1 MSFNGIL
8 NVYKPKGFTSRDI
21 VNIVRKIYNTKKVGH
36 AGTLDPNATGV
47 LPIAIG
53 NATKIVDYIQAMGK
67 SYIGEMTLGIETD
80 TLDIWGK
87 SIDSKVINY
96 NKNILDTY
104 PIENELVKVETLIK
118 NEKLEEQYKIWQE
131 RFKKIKDENVV
142 NLNEIVLK
150 LDTQNV
156 ENFNELKEDA
166 KRELYKAKFLLSK
179 LLEEIEDVNM
189 SEEKYR
195 TLIIKLK
202 TKYRELNDYYE
213 AHKKEYGE
221 LENVV
226 EMQFENIEKRFQI
239 FEEFMETNDYSEV
252 IHIVKSIDL
261 MLEHMQDVVK
271 KLPDLV
277 IVAHKIIPLKIE
289 ELTNIYEKMILDNY
303 NLKELNVTTN
313 LENALKSTN
322 ELVEKVKGLNF
333 KDVEVE
339 FEAIVEYL
347 DDLFKVFETEQI
359 ARKEYSKL
367 KILFEKKL
375 IKTNKIVSSVYKELD
390 SIRSMYNLKAEE
402 IDSLNVV
409 KTRLMEV
416 NDNYKKIIT
425 DLKSQETNFLTA
437 NKELIDVNS
446 ILIELS
452 DDLDKL
458 LKSLGNMYEDE
469 QRAREQLNEIEK
481 LLRDSKGILN
491 KYNFPSV
498 NKELFIEIKEANEA
512 VYEVIK
518 ELKEKP
524 IKINTLNTRVDT
536 ARDLALKVY
545 THVNDMLKKME
556 VIEELIV
563 FANKYRSE
571 SEIISDN
578 LNKASNFFFQGNYNK
593 SLDVLEKALINKIP
607 NSNST

>member
-1 MSFNGIL
+1 MKIL
-8 NVYKPKGFTSRDI
+8 YDFSLI
-21 VNIVRKIYNTKKVGH
+21 S
-36 AGTLDPNATGV
+36 V
-47 LPIAIG
+47 LISIAILIVFILFLFFSKKRKDKKLKQ
-53 NATKIVDYIQAMGK
+53 KI
-67 SYIGEMTLGIETD
+67 IEE
-80 TLDIWGK
+80 LD
-87 SIDSKVINY
+87 Y

-390 SIRSMYNLKAEE
+390 SIKSMYNLKAEE

-593 SLDVLEKALINKIP
+593 SLDVLKKALINKIP
-607 NSNST
+607 NIEEIIKLKLK

>member
-1 MSFNGIL
+1 MKIL
-8 NVYKPKGFTSRDI
+8 YDFSLVSIFISLAILGVFI
-21 VNIVRKIYNTKKVGH
+21 VFLVLAKRRKEKKLKQKIIEE
-36 AGTLDPNATGV
+36 LD
-47 LPIAIG
+47 
-53 NATKIVDYIQAMGK
+53 
-67 SYIGEMTLGIETD
+67 
-80 TLDIWGK
+80 
-87 SIDSKVINY
+87 Y

-118 NEKLEEQYKIWQE
+118 NEKLEEQYKTWQE
-131 RFKKIKDENVV
+131 RFQKIKDENVV

-150 LDTQNV
+150 LDSQNV
-156 ENFNELKEDA
+156 ENFDELKEDA
-166 KRELYKAKFLLSK
+166 KRELYKAKFLLSA

-202 TKYRELNDYYE
+202 TKYRELKDYYDE
-213 AHKKEYGE
+213 HKEEYGE

-261 MLEHMQDVVK
+261 MLEHMQEVVK

-289 ELTNIYEKMILDNY
+289 ELTDIYEKMILDNY
-303 NLKELNVTTN
+303 NLKELNVAVN

-333 KDVEVE
+333 KDVEIE
-339 FEAIVEYL
+339 FEAIVDYL
-347 DDLFKVFETEQI
+347 DDLFKVFETEQLS
-359 ARKEYSKL
+359 RKEYSKL
-367 KILFEKKL
+367 KNLFENKL
-375 IKTNKIVSSVYKELD
+375 LKTNKIVSSVYKELD
-390 SIRSMYNLKAEE
+390 SIKSMYNLKAEE
-402 IDSLNVV
+402 LDSLNVI

-416 NDNYKKIIT
+416 NDRYKKIVT
-425 DLKSQETNFLTA
+425 ELKNQETNFLNA
-437 NKELIDVNS
+437 HKELLDTNTL
-446 ILIELS
+446 LIEIS

-481 LLRDSKGILN
+481 LLRDSKCILN
-491 KYNFPSV
+491 KYKFPSV
-498 NKELFIEIKEANEA
+498 NKELYVEIKEANEA
-512 VYEVIK
+512 VFEVIK

-545 THVNDMLKKME
+545 THVSDMLKKMQ

-563 FANKYRSE
+563 FANKYRSD

-593 SLDVLEKALINKIP
+593 SLEILEKSLINKIP
-607 NSNST
+607 NIEDIIKLKLK

>member
-1 MSFNGIL
+1 MKIL
-8 NVYKPKGFTSRDI
+8 YDFSLI
-21 VNIVRKIYNTKKVGH
+21 S
-36 AGTLDPNATGV
+36 V
-47 LPIAIG
+47 LISIAILIVFILFLFFSKKRKDKKLKQ
-53 NATKIVDYIQAMGK
+53 KI
-67 SYIGEMTLGIETD
+67 IEE
-80 TLDIWGK
+80 LD
-87 SIDSKVINY
+87 Y

-593 SLDVLEKALINKIP
+593 SLDVLEKTLINKIP
-607 NSNST
+607 NIEEIIKLKLK

>member
-1 MSFNGIL
+1 MKIL
-8 NVYKPKGFTSRDI
+8 YDFSLVSIFISLAILGVFI
-21 VNIVRKIYNTKKVGH
+21 VFLVLAKRRKEKKLKQKIIEE
-36 AGTLDPNATGV
+36 LD
-47 LPIAIG
+47 
-53 NATKIVDYIQAMGK
+53 
-67 SYIGEMTLGIETD
+67 
-80 TLDIWGK
+80 
-87 SIDSKVINY
+87 Y

-118 NEKLEEQYKIWQE
+118 NEKLEEQYKTWQE
-131 RFKKIKDENVV
+131 RFQKIKDENVV

-150 LDTQNV
+150 LDSQNV
-156 ENFNELKEDA
+156 ENFDELKEDA
-166 KRELYKAKFLLSK
+166 KRELYKAKFLLSA

-202 TKYRELNDYYE
+202 TKYRELKDYYDE
-213 AHKKEYGE
+213 HKEEYGE

-261 MLEHMQDVVK
+261 MLEHMQEVVK

-289 ELTNIYEKMILDNY
+289 ELTDIYEKMILDNY
-303 NLKELNVTTN
+303 NLKELNVAVN

-333 KDVEVE
+333 KDVEIE
-339 FEAIVEYL
+339 FEAIVDYL
-347 DDLFKVFETEQI
+347 DDLFKVFETEQLS
-359 ARKEYSKL
+359 RKEYSKL
-367 KILFEKKL
+367 KNLFENKL
-375 IKTNKIVSSVYKELD
+375 LKTNKIVSSVYKELD
-390 SIRSMYNLKAEE
+390 SIKSMYNLKAEE
-402 IDSLNVV
+402 LDSLNVI

-416 NDNYKKIIT
+416 NDRYKKIVT
-425 DLKSQETNFLTA
+425 ELKDQETNFLNA
-437 NKELIDVNS
+437 HKELLDTNTL
-446 ILIELS
+446 LIEIS

-481 LLRDSKGILN
+481 LLRDSKCILN
-491 KYNFPSV
+491 KYKFPSV
-498 NKELFIEIKEANEA
+498 NKELYVEIKEANEA
-512 VYEVIK
+512 VFEVIK

-545 THVNDMLKKME
+545 THVSDMLKKMQ

-563 FANKYRSE
+563 FANKYRSD

-593 SLDVLEKALINKIP
+593 SLEILEKSLINKIP
-607 NSNST
+607 NIEDIIKLKLK

>member
-1 MSFNGIL
+1 MKIL
-8 NVYKPKGFTSRDI
+8 YDFSLI
-21 VNIVRKIYNTKKVGH
+21 S
-36 AGTLDPNATGV
+36 V
-47 LPIAIG
+47 LISIAILIVFILFLFFSKKRKDKKLKQ
-53 NATKIVDYIQAMGK
+53 KI
-67 SYIGEMTLGIETD
+67 IEE
-80 TLDIWGK
+80 LD
-87 SIDSKVINY
+87 Y

-416 NDNYKKIIT
+416 NDNYKKIIN

-607 NSNST
+607 NIEEIIKLKLK

>member
-1 MSFNGIL
+1 MKIL
-8 NVYKPKGFTSRDI
+8 YDFSLVSIFISLAILGVFI
-21 VNIVRKIYNTKKVGH
+21 VLLVLSKKRKEKKLKEKIIEE
-36 AGTLDPNATGV
+36 LD
-47 LPIAIG
+47 
-53 NATKIVDYIQAMGK
+53 
-67 SYIGEMTLGIETD
+67 
-80 TLDIWGK
+80 
-87 SIDSKVINY
+87 Y

-118 NEKLEEQYKIWQE
+118 NEKLEEQYKTWQE
-131 RFKKIKDENVV
+131 RFQKIKDENVV

-150 LDTQNV
+150 LDSQNV
-156 ENFNELKEDA
+156 ENFDELKEDA
-166 KRELYKAKFLLSK
+166 KRELYKAKFLLSA

-202 TKYRELNDYYE
+202 TKYRELKDYYDE
-213 AHKKEYGE
+213 HKEEYGE

-261 MLEHMQDVVK
+261 MLEHMQEVVK

-289 ELTNIYEKMILDNY
+289 ELTDIYEKMILDNY
-303 NLKELNVTTN
+303 NLKELNVAVN

-333 KDVEVE
+333 KDVEIE
-339 FEAIVEYL
+339 FEAIVDYL
-347 DDLFKVFETEQI
+347 DDLFKVFETEQLS
-359 ARKEYSKL
+359 RKEYSKL
-367 KILFEKKL
+367 KNLFENKL
-375 IKTNKIVSSVYKELD
+375 LKTNKIVSSVYKELD
-390 SIRSMYNLKAEE
+390 SIKSMYNLKAEE
-402 IDSLNVV
+402 LDSLNVI

-416 NDNYKKIIT
+416 NDRYKKIVT
-425 DLKSQETNFLTA
+425 ELKNQDTNFLNA
-437 NKELIDVNS
+437 HKELLDTNTL
-446 ILIELS
+446 LIEVS

-481 LLRDSKGILN
+481 LLRDSKCILN
-491 KYNFPSV
+491 KYKFPNV
-498 NKELFIEIKEANEA
+498 NKELYVEIKEANEA
-512 VYEVIK
+512 VFEVIK

-545 THVNDMLKKME
+545 THVSNMLKKMQ

-563 FANKYRSE
+563 FANKYRSD

-593 SLDVLEKALINKIP
+593 SLEILEKSLINKIP
-607 NSNST
+607 NIEDIIKLKLK

>member
-1 MSFNGIL
+1 MKIL
-8 NVYKPKGFTSRDI
+8 YDFSLVSIFISLAILGVFI
-21 VNIVRKIYNTKKVGH
+21 VFLVLAKRRKEKKLKQKIIEE
-36 AGTLDPNATGV
+36 LD
-47 LPIAIG
+47 
-53 NATKIVDYIQAMGK
+53 
-67 SYIGEMTLGIETD
+67 
-80 TLDIWGK
+80 
-87 SIDSKVINY
+87 Y

-118 NEKLEEQYKIWQE
+118 NEKLEEQYKTWQE
-131 RFKKIKDENVV
+131 RFQKIKDENVV

-150 LDTQNV
+150 LDSQNV
-156 ENFNELKEDA
+156 ENFDELKEDA
-166 KRELYKAKFLLSK
+166 KRELYKAKFLLSA

-202 TKYRELNDYYE
+202 TKYRELKDYYDE
-213 AHKKEYGE
+213 HKEEYGE

-261 MLEHMQDVVK
+261 MLEHMQEVVK

-289 ELTNIYEKMILDNY
+289 ELTDIYEKMILDNY
-303 NLKELNVTTN
+303 NLKELNVAVN

-333 KDVEVE
+333 KDVEIE
-339 FEAIVEYL
+339 FEAIVDYL
-347 DDLFKVFETEQI
+347 DDLFKVFETEQLS
-359 ARKEYSKL
+359 RKEYSKL
-367 KILFEKKL
+367 KNLFENKL
-375 IKTNKIVSSVYKELD
+375 LKTNKIVSSVYKELD
-390 SIRSMYNLKAEE
+390 SIKSMYNLKAEE
-402 IDSLNVV
+402 LDSLNVI

-416 NDNYKKIIT
+416 NDRYKKIVT
-425 DLKSQETNFLTA
+425 ELKDQETNFLNA
-437 NKELIDVNS
+437 HKELLDTNTL
-446 ILIELS
+446 LIEIS

-481 LLRDSKGILN
+481 LLRDSKCILN
-491 KYNFPSV
+491 KYKFPSV
-498 NKELFIEIKEANEA
+498 NKELYVEIKEANEA
-512 VYEVIK
+512 VFEVIK

-545 THVNDMLKKME
+545 THVSDMLKKMQ
-556 VIEELIV
+556 VIV
-563 FANKYRSE
+563 FANKYRSD

-593 SLDVLEKALINKIP
+593 SLEILEKSLINKI
-607 NSNST
+607 SNIEDIIKLKLK

>member
-1 MSFNGIL
+1 MKIL
-8 NVYKPKGFTSRDI
+8 YDFSLI
-21 VNIVRKIYNTKKVGH
+21 S
-36 AGTLDPNATGV
+36 V
-47 LPIAIG
+47 LISIAILLVFIVFLFFSKKR
-53 NATKIVDYIQAMGK
+53 NDKKLKQKI
-67 SYIGEMTLGIETD
+67 IEE
-80 TLDIWGK
+80 LD
-87 SIDSKVINY
+87 Y

-261 MLEHMQDVVK
+261 MLEHMQEVVK

-289 ELTNIYEKMILDNY
+289 ELTDIYEKMILDNY
-303 NLKELNVTTN
+303 NLKELNVATN

-416 NDNYKKIIT
+416 NDNYKKIIN

-607 NSNST
+607 NIEEIIKLKLK

>member
-1 MSFNGIL
+1 MKIL
-8 NVYKPKGFTSRDI
+8 YDFSLI
-21 VNIVRKIYNTKKVGH
+21 S
-36 AGTLDPNATGV
+36 V
-47 LPIAIG
+47 LISIAILIVFILFLFFSKKRKDKKLKQ
-53 NATKIVDYIQAMGK
+53 KI
-67 SYIGEMTLGIETD
+67 IEE
-80 TLDIWGK
+80 LD
-87 SIDSKVINY
+87 Y

-261 MLEHMQDVVK
+261 MLEHMQEVVK

-289 ELTNIYEKMILDNY
+289 ELTDIYEKMILDNY
-303 NLKELNVTTN
+303 NLKELNVATN

-607 NSNST
+607 NIEEIIKLKLK

>member
-1 MSFNGIL
+1 MKIL
-8 NVYKPKGFTSRDI
+8 YDFSLVSIFISLAILGVFI
-21 VNIVRKIYNTKKVGH
+21 VFLVLSKKRKEKKLKQKIIEE
-36 AGTLDPNATGV
+36 LD
-47 LPIAIG
+47 
-53 NATKIVDYIQAMGK
+53 
-67 SYIGEMTLGIETD
+67 
-80 TLDIWGK
+80 
-87 SIDSKVINY
+87 Y

-118 NEKLEEQYKIWQE
+118 NEKLEEQYKTWQE
-131 RFKKIKDENVV
+131 RFQKIKDENVV

-150 LDTQNV
+150 LDSQNV
-156 ENFNELKEDA
+156 ENFDELKEDA
-166 KRELYKAKFLLSK
+166 KRELYKAKFLLSA

-202 TKYRELNDYYE
+202 TKYRELKDYYDE
-213 AHKKEYGE
+213 HKEEYGE

-261 MLEHMQDVVK
+261 MLEHMQEVVK

-289 ELTNIYEKMILDNY
+289 ELTDIYEKMILDNY
-303 NLKELNVTTN
+303 NLKELNVAVN

-333 KDVEVE
+333 KDVEIE
-339 FEAIVEYL
+339 FEAIVDYL
-347 DDLFKVFETEQI
+347 DDLFKVFETEQLS
-359 ARKEYSKL
+359 RKEYSKL
-367 KILFEKKL
+367 KNLFENKL
-375 IKTNKIVSSVYKELD
+375 LKTNKIVSSVYKELD
-390 SIRSMYNLKAEE
+390 SIKSMYNLKAEE
-402 IDSLNVV
+402 LDSLNVI

-416 NDNYKKIIT
+416 NDRYKKIVT
-425 DLKSQETNFLTA
+425 ELKDQETNFLNA
-437 NKELIDVNS
+437 HKELLDTNTL
-446 ILIELS
+446 LIEIS

-481 LLRDSKGILN
+481 LLRDSKCILN
-491 KYNFPSV
+491 KYKFPSV
-498 NKELFIEIKEANEA
+498 NKELYVEIKEANEA
-512 VYEVIK
+512 VFEVIK

-545 THVNDMLKKME
+545 THVSDMLKKMQ

-563 FANKYRSE
+563 FANKYRSD

-593 SLDVLEKALINKIP
+593 SLEMLEKSLINKIP
-607 NSNST
+607 NIEDIIKLKLK

>member
-1 MSFNGIL
+1 MKIL
-8 NVYKPKGFTSRDI
+8 YDFSLVSIFISLAILGVFI
-21 VNIVRKIYNTKKVGH
+21 VFLVLSKKRKEKKLKQKIIEE
-36 AGTLDPNATGV
+36 LD
-47 LPIAIG
+47 
-53 NATKIVDYIQAMGK
+53 
-67 SYIGEMTLGIETD
+67 
-80 TLDIWGK
+80 
-87 SIDSKVINY
+87 Y

-131 RFKKIKDENVV
+131 RFQKIKDENVV

-150 LDTQNV
+150 LDSQNV
-156 ENFNELKEDA
+156 ENFDELKEDA
-166 KRELYKAKFLLSK
+166 KRELYKAKFLLSA

-202 TKYRELNDYYE
+202 TKYRELKDYYDE
-213 AHKKEYGE
+213 HKEEYGE

-261 MLEHMQDVVK
+261 MLEHMQEVVK

-289 ELTNIYEKMILDNY
+289 ELTDIYEKMILDNY
-303 NLKELNVTTN
+303 NLKELNVAVN

-333 KDVEVE
+333 KDVEIE
-339 FEAIVEYL
+339 FEAIVDYL
-347 DDLFKVFETEQI
+347 DDLFKVFETEQLS
-359 ARKEYSKL
+359 RKEYSKL
-367 KILFEKKL
+367 KNLFENKL
-375 IKTNKIVSSVYKELD
+375 LKTNKIVSSVYKELD
-390 SIRSMYNLKAEE
+390 SIKSMYNLKAEE
-402 IDSLNVV
+402 LDSLNVI

-416 NDNYKKIIT
+416 NDRYKKIVT
-425 DLKSQETNFLTA
+425 ELKNQDTNFLNA
-437 NKELIDVNS
+437 HKELLDTNTL
-446 ILIELS
+446 LIEIS

-481 LLRDSKGILN
+481 LLRDSKCILN
-491 KYNFPSV
+491 KYKFPSV
-498 NKELFIEIKEANEA
+498 NKELYVEIKEANEA
-512 VYEVIK
+512 VFEVIK

-545 THVNDMLKKME
+545 THVSDMLKKMQ

-563 FANKYRSE
+563 FANKYRSD

-593 SLDVLEKALINKIP
+593 SLEILEKSLINKIP
-607 NSNST
+607 NIEDIIKLKLK

>member
-1 MSFNGIL
+1 MKIL
-8 NVYKPKGFTSRDI
+8 YDFSLI
-21 VNIVRKIYNTKKVGH
+21 S
-36 AGTLDPNATGV
+36 V
-47 LPIAIG
+47 LISIAILIVLILFLFFSKKRKDKKLKQ
-53 NATKIVDYIQAMGK
+53 KI
-67 SYIGEMTLGIETD
+67 IEE
-80 TLDIWGK
+80 LD
-87 SIDSKVINY
+87 Y

-607 NSNST
+607 NIEEIIKLKLK

>member
-1 MSFNGIL
+1 MKIL
-8 NVYKPKGFTSRDI
+8 YDFSLI
-21 VNIVRKIYNTKKVGH
+21 S
-36 AGTLDPNATGV
+36 V
-47 LPIAIG
+47 LISIAILIVFILFFFFYK
-53 NATKIVDYIQAMGK
+53 KIKDKKLKQKI
-67 SYIGEMTLGIETD
+67 IEE
-80 TLDIWGK
+80 LD
-87 SIDSKVINY
+87 Y

-607 NSNST
+607 NIEEIIKLKLK

>member
-1 MSFNGIL
+1 MRIL
-8 NVYKPKGFTSRDI
+8 YDFSLI
-21 VNIVRKIYNTKKVGH
+21 S
-36 AGTLDPNATGV
+36 V
-47 LPIAIG
+47 LISIAILIVFILFLFFSKKRKDKKLKQ
-53 NATKIVDYIQAMGK
+53 KI
-67 SYIGEMTLGIETD
+67 IEE
-80 TLDIWGK
+80 LD
-87 SIDSKVINY
+87 Y

-416 NDNYKKIIT
+416 NDNYKKIIN

-607 NSNST
+607 NIEEIIKLKLK

>member
-1 MSFNGIL
+1 MKIL
-8 NVYKPKGFTSRDI
+8 YDFSLVSIFISLAILGVFI
-21 VNIVRKIYNTKKVGH
+21 VFLVLSKKRKEKKLKQKIIEE
-36 AGTLDPNATGV
+36 LD
-47 LPIAIG
+47 
-53 NATKIVDYIQAMGK
+53 
-67 SYIGEMTLGIETD
+67 
-80 TLDIWGK
+80 
-87 SIDSKVINY
+87 Y

-118 NEKLEEQYKIWQE
+118 NEKLEEQYKTWQE
-131 RFKKIKDENVV
+131 RFQKIKDENVV

-150 LDTQNV
+150 LDSQNV
-156 ENFNELKEDA
+156 ENFDELKEDA
-166 KRELYKAKFLLSK
+166 KRELYKAKFLLSA

-202 TKYRELNDYYE
+202 TKYRELKDYYDE
-213 AHKKEYGE
+213 HKEEYGE

-261 MLEHMQDVVK
+261 MLEHMQEVVK

-289 ELTNIYEKMILDNY
+289 ELTDIYEKMILDNY
-303 NLKELNVTTN
+303 NLKELNVAVN

-333 KDVEVE
+333 KDVEIE
-339 FEAIVEYL
+339 FEAIVDYL
-347 DDLFKVFETEQI
+347 DDLFKVFETEQLS
-359 ARKEYSKL
+359 RKEYSKL
-367 KILFEKKL
+367 KNLFENKL
-375 IKTNKIVSSVYKELD
+375 LKTNKIVSSVYKELD
-390 SIRSMYNLKAEE
+390 SIKSMYNLKAEE
-402 IDSLNVV
+402 LDSLNVI
-409 KTRLMEV
+409 KTRLMEA
-416 NDNYKKIIT
+416 NDRYKKIVT
-425 DLKSQETNFLTA
+425 ELKNQETNFLNA
-437 NKELIDVNS
+437 HKELLDTNTL
-446 ILIELS
+446 LIEIS

-481 LLRDSKGILN
+481 LLRDSKCILN
-491 KYNFPSV
+491 KYKFPSV
-498 NKELFIEIKEANEA
+498 NKELYVEIKEANEA
-512 VYEVIK
+512 VFEVIK

-545 THVNDMLKKME
+545 THVSDMLKKMQ

-563 FANKYRSE
+563 FANKYRSD

-593 SLDVLEKALINKIP
+593 SLEILEKSLINKIP
-607 NSNST
+607 NIEDIIKLKLK

>member
-1 MSFNGIL
+1 MKIL
-8 NVYKPKGFTSRDI
+8 YDFSLVSIFISLAILGVFI
-21 VNIVRKIYNTKKVGH
+21 VFLVLSKKRKEKKLKQKIIEE
-36 AGTLDPNATGV
+36 LD
-47 LPIAIG
+47 
-53 NATKIVDYIQAMGK
+53 
-67 SYIGEMTLGIETD
+67 
-80 TLDIWGK
+80 
-87 SIDSKVINY
+87 Y

-118 NEKLEEQYKIWQE
+118 NEKLEEQYKTWQE
-131 RFKKIKDENVV
+131 RFQKIKDENVV

-150 LDTQNV
+150 LDSQNV
-156 ENFNELKEDA
+156 ESFDELKEDA
-166 KRELYKAKFLLSK
+166 KRELYKAKFLLSA

-202 TKYRELNDYYE
+202 TKYRELKDYYDE
-213 AHKKEYGE
+213 HKEEYGE

-261 MLEHMQDVVK
+261 MLEHMQEVVK

-289 ELTNIYEKMILDNY
+289 ELTDIYEKMILDNY
-303 NLKELNVTTN
+303 NLKELNVAVN

-333 KDVEVE
+333 KDVEIE
-339 FEAIVEYL
+339 FEAIVDYL
-347 DDLFKVFETEQI
+347 DDLFKVFETEQLS
-359 ARKEYSKL
+359 RKEYSKL
-367 KILFEKKL
+367 KNLFENKL
-375 IKTNKIVSSVYKELD
+375 LKTNKIVSSVYKELD
-390 SIRSMYNLKAEE
+390 SIKSMYNLKAEE
-402 IDSLNVV
+402 LDSLNVI

-416 NDNYKKIIT
+416 NDRYKKIVT
-425 DLKSQETNFLTA
+425 ELKNQDTNFLNA
-437 NKELIDVNS
+437 HKELLDTNTL
-446 ILIELS
+446 LIEIS

-481 LLRDSKGILN
+481 LLRDSKCILN
-491 KYNFPSV
+491 KYKFPSV
-498 NKELFIEIKEANEA
+498 NKELYVEIKEANEA
-512 VYEVIK
+512 VFEVIK

-545 THVNDMLKKME
+545 THVSDMLKKMQ

-563 FANKYRSE
+563 FANKYRSDSE
-571 SEIISDN
+571 SISDN

-593 SLDVLEKALINKIP
+593 SLEILEKSLINKIP
-607 NSNST
+607 NIEDIIKLKLK

>member
-1 MSFNGIL
+1 MKIL
-8 NVYKPKGFTSRDI
+8 YDFSLI
-21 VNIVRKIYNTKKVGH
+21 S
-36 AGTLDPNATGV
+36 V
-47 LPIAIG
+47 LISIAILIVFILFLFFSKKRKDKKLKQ
-53 NATKIVDYIQAMGK
+53 KI
-67 SYIGEMTLGIETD
+67 IEE
-80 TLDIWGK
+80 LD
-87 SIDSKVINY
+87 Y

-131 RFKKIKDENVV
+131 RFQKIKEVNVV

-607 NSNST
+607 NIEEIIKLKLK

>member
-1 MSFNGIL
+1 MKIL
-8 NVYKPKGFTSRDI
+8 YDFSLI
-21 VNIVRKIYNTKKVGH
+21 S
-36 AGTLDPNATGV
+36 V
-47 LPIAIG
+47 LISIAILIVFILFLFFSKKRKDKKLKQ
-53 NATKIVDYIQAMGK
+53 KI
-67 SYIGEMTLGIETD
+67 IEE
-80 TLDIWGK
+80 LD
-87 SIDSKVINY
+87 Y

-104 PIENELVKVETLIK
+104 PIENELIKVETLIK

-416 NDNYKKIIT
+416 NDNYKKIIN

-607 NSNST
+607 NIEEIIKLKLK

>member
-1 MSFNGIL
+1 MKIL
-8 NVYKPKGFTSRDI
+8 YDFSLVSIFISLAILGVFI
-21 VNIVRKIYNTKKVGH
+21 VFLVLSKKRKEKKLKQKIIEE
-36 AGTLDPNATGV
+36 LD
-47 LPIAIG
+47 
-53 NATKIVDYIQAMGK
+53 
-67 SYIGEMTLGIETD
+67 
-80 TLDIWGK
+80 
-87 SIDSKVINY
+87 Y

-118 NEKLEEQYKIWQE
+118 NEKLEEQYKTWQE
-131 RFKKIKDENVV
+131 RFQKIKDENVV

-150 LDTQNV
+150 LDSQNV
-156 ENFNELKEDA
+156 ENFDELKEDA
-166 KRELYKAKFLLSK
+166 KRELYKAKFLLSA

-202 TKYRELNDYYE
+202 TKYRELKDYYDE
-213 AHKKEYGE
+213 HKEEYGE

-261 MLEHMQDVVK
+261 MLEHMQEVVK

-289 ELTNIYEKMILDNY
+289 ELTDIYEKMILDNY
-303 NLKELNVTTN
+303 NLKELNVAVN

-333 KDVEVE
+333 KDVEIE
-339 FEAIVEYL
+339 FEAIVDYL
-347 DDLFKVFETEQI
+347 DDLFKVFETEQLS
-359 ARKEYSKL
+359 RKEYSKL
-367 KILFEKKL
+367 KNLFENKL
-375 IKTNKIVSSVYKELD
+375 LKTNKIVSSVYKELD
-390 SIRSMYNLKAEE
+390 SIKSMYNLKAEE
-402 IDSLNVV
+402 LDSLNVI

-416 NDNYKKIIT
+416 NDRYKKIVT
-425 DLKSQETNFLTA
+425 ELKNQETNFLNA
-437 NKELIDVNS
+437 HKELLDTNTL
-446 ILIELS
+446 LIEIS

-481 LLRDSKGILN
+481 LLRDSKCILN
-491 KYNFPSV
+491 KYKFPSV
-498 NKELFIEIKEANEA
+498 NKELYVEIKEANEA
-512 VYEVIK
+512 VFEVIK

-545 THVNDMLKKME
+545 THVSDMLKKMQ
-556 VIEELIV
+556 VIEEIIV
-563 FANKYRSE
+563 FANKYRSD

-593 SLDVLEKALINKIP
+593 SLEILEKSLINKIP
-607 NSNST
+607 NIEDIIKLKFK

>member
-1 MSFNGIL
+1 MKIL
-8 NVYKPKGFTSRDI
+8 YDFSLI
-21 VNIVRKIYNTKKVGH
+21 S
-36 AGTLDPNATGV
+36 V
-47 LPIAIG
+47 LISIAILLVFIVFLFFSKKR
-53 NATKIVDYIQAMGK
+53 NDKKLKQKI
-67 SYIGEMTLGIETD
+67 IEE
-80 TLDIWGK
+80 LD
-87 SIDSKVINY
+87 Y

-131 RFKKIKDENVV
+131 RFQKIKEVNVV

-202 TKYRELNDYYE
+202 AKYRELNDYYE

-607 NSNST
+607 NIEEIIKLKLK

>member
-1 MSFNGIL
+1 MKIL
-8 NVYKPKGFTSRDI
+8 YDFSLVSIFISLAILGVFI
-21 VNIVRKIYNTKKVGH
+21 VFLVLSKKRKEKKLKQKIIEE
-36 AGTLDPNATGV
+36 LD
-47 LPIAIG
+47 
-53 NATKIVDYIQAMGK
+53 
-67 SYIGEMTLGIETD
+67 
-80 TLDIWGK
+80 
-87 SIDSKVINY
+87 Y

-118 NEKLEEQYKIWQE
+118 NEKLEEQYKTWQE
-131 RFKKIKDENVV
+131 RFQKIKDENVV

-150 LDTQNV
+150 LDSQNV
-156 ENFNELKEDA
+156 ENFDELKEDA
-166 KRELYKAKFLLSK
+166 KRELYKAKFLLSA

-202 TKYRELNDYYE
+202 TKYRELKDYYDE
-213 AHKKEYGE
+213 HKEEYGE

-261 MLEHMQDVVK
+261 MLEHMQEVVK

-289 ELTNIYEKMILDNY
+289 ELTDIYEKMILDNY
-303 NLKELNVTTN
+303 NLKELNVAVN

-333 KDVEVE
+333 KDVEIE
-339 FEAIVEYL
+339 FEAIVDYL
-347 DDLFKVFETEQI
+347 DDLFKVFETEQLS
-359 ARKEYSKL
+359 RKEYSKL
-367 KILFEKKL
+367 KNLFENKL
-375 IKTNKIVSSVYKELD
+375 LKTNKIVSSVYKELD
-390 SIRSMYNLKAEE
+390 SIKSMYNLKAEE
-402 IDSLNVV
+402 LDSLNVI

-416 NDNYKKIIT
+416 NDRYKKIVT
-425 DLKSQETNFLTA
+425 ELKDQETNFLNA
-437 NKELIDVNS
+437 HKELLDTNTL
-446 ILIELS
+446 LIEIS

-481 LLRDSKGILN
+481 LLRDSKCILN
-491 KYNFPSV
+491 KYKFPSV
-498 NKELFIEIKEANEA
+498 NKELYVEIKEANEA
-512 VYEVIK
+512 VFEVIK

-545 THVNDMLKKME
+545 THVSDMLKKMQ

-563 FANKYRSE
+563 FANKYRSD

-593 SLDVLEKALINKIP
+593 S
-607 NSNST
+607 

>member
-1 MSFNGIL
+1 MKIL
-8 NVYKPKGFTSRDI
+8 YDFSLVSIFISLAILGVFI
-21 VNIVRKIYNTKKVGH
+21 VFLVLSKKRKEKKLKQKIIEE
-36 AGTLDPNATGV
+36 LD
-47 LPIAIG
+47 
-53 NATKIVDYIQAMGK
+53 
-67 SYIGEMTLGIETD
+67 
-80 TLDIWGK
+80 
-87 SIDSKVINY
+87 Y

-118 NEKLEEQYKIWQE
+118 NEKLEEQYKTWQE
-131 RFKKIKDENVV
+131 RFQKIKDENVV

-150 LDTQNV
+150 LDSQNV
-156 ENFNELKEDA
+156 ENFDELKEDA
-166 KRELYKAKFLLSK
+166 KRELYKAKFLLSA

-202 TKYRELNDYYE
+202 TKYRELKDYYYE
-213 AHKKEYGE
+213 HKEEYGE

-261 MLEHMQDVVK
+261 MLEHMQEVVK

-289 ELTNIYEKMILDNY
+289 ELTDIYEKTILDNY
-303 NLKELNVTTN
+303 NLKELNVAVN

-333 KDVEVE
+333 KDVEIE
-339 FEAIVEYL
+339 FEAIVDYL
-347 DDLFKVFETEQI
+347 DDLFKVFETEQLS
-359 ARKEYSKL
+359 RKEYSKL
-367 KILFEKKL
+367 KNLFENKL
-375 IKTNKIVSSVYKELD
+375 LKTNKIVSSVYKELD
-390 SIRSMYNLKAEE
+390 SIKSMYNLKAEE
-402 IDSLNVV
+402 LDSLNVI

-416 NDNYKKIIT
+416 NDRYKKIVT
-425 DLKSQETNFLTA
+425 ELKDQETNFLNA
-437 NKELIDVNS
+437 HKELLDTNTL
-446 ILIELS
+446 LIEIS

-481 LLRDSKGILN
+481 LLRDSKCILN
-491 KYNFPSV
+491 KYKFPSV
-498 NKELFIEIKEANEA
+498 NKELYVEIKEANEA
-512 VYEVIK
+512 VFEVIK

-545 THVNDMLKKME
+545 THVSDMLKKMQ
-556 VIEELIV
+556 VVEELIV
-563 FANKYRSE
+563 FANKYRSD

-593 SLDVLEKALINKIP
+593 SLEILEKSLINKIP
-607 NSNST
+607 NIEDIIKLKLK

>member
-1 MSFNGIL
+1 MKIL
-8 NVYKPKGFTSRDI
+8 YDFSLVSIFISLAILGVFI
-21 VNIVRKIYNTKKVGH
+21 VFLVLSKKRKEKKLKQKIIEE
-36 AGTLDPNATGV
+36 LD
-47 LPIAIG
+47 
-53 NATKIVDYIQAMGK
+53 
-67 SYIGEMTLGIETD
+67 
-80 TLDIWGK
+80 
-87 SIDSKVINY
+87 Y

-118 NEKLEEQYKIWQE
+118 NEKLEEQYKTWQE
-131 RFKKIKDENVV
+131 RFQKIKDENVV

-150 LDTQNV
+150 LDSQNV
-156 ENFNELKEDA
+156 ENFDELKEDA
-166 KRELYKAKFLLSK
+166 KRELYKAKFLLSA

-202 TKYRELNDYYE
+202 TKYRELKDYYDE
-213 AHKKEYGE
+213 HKEEYGE

-261 MLEHMQDVVK
+261 MLEHMQEVVK

-289 ELTNIYEKMILDNY
+289 ELTDIYEKMILDNY
-303 NLKELNVTTN
+303 NLKELNVAVN

-333 KDVEVE
+333 KDVEIE
-339 FEAIVEYL
+339 FEAIVDYL
-347 DDLFKVFETEQI
+347 DDLFKVFETEQLS
-359 ARKEYSKL
+359 RKEYSKL
-367 KILFEKKL
+367 KNLFENKL
-375 IKTNKIVSSVYKELD
+375 LKTNKIVSSVYKELD
-390 SIRSMYNLKAEE
+390 SIKSMYNLKAEE
-402 IDSLNVV
+402 LDSLNVI

-416 NDNYKKIIT
+416 NDRYKKIVT
-425 DLKSQETNFLTA
+425 ELKDQETNFLNA
-437 NKELIDVNS
+437 HKELLDTNTL
-446 ILIELS
+446 LIEIS

-481 LLRDSKGILN
+481 LLRDSKCILN
-491 KYNFPSV
+491 KYKFPSV
-498 NKELFIEIKEANEA
+498 NKELYVEIKEANEA
-512 VYEVIK
+512 VFEVIK

-545 THVNDMLKKME
+545 THVSDMLKKMQ

-563 FANKYRSE
+563 FANKYRSD

-593 SLDVLEKALINKIP
+593 SLEILEKSLINKIP
-607 NSNST
+607 NIEDIIKLKLK

>member
-1 MSFNGIL
+1 MKIL
-8 NVYKPKGFTSRDI
+8 YDFSLVSIFISLAILGVFI
-21 VNIVRKIYNTKKVGH
+21 VFLVLSKKRKEKKLKQKIIEE
-36 AGTLDPNATGV
+36 LD
-47 LPIAIG
+47 
-53 NATKIVDYIQAMGK
+53 
-67 SYIGEMTLGIETD
+67 
-80 TLDIWGK
+80 
-87 SIDSKVINY
+87 Y

-131 RFKKIKDENVV
+131 RFQKIKDENVV

-150 LDTQNV
+150 LDSQNV
-156 ENFNELKEDA
+156 ENFDELKEDA
-166 KRELYKAKFLLSK
+166 KRELYKAKFLLSA

-202 TKYRELNDYYE
+202 TKYRELKDYYDE
-213 AHKKEYGE
+213 HKEEYGE

-261 MLEHMQDVVK
+261 MLEHMQEVVK

-289 ELTNIYEKMILDNY
+289 ELTDIYEKMILDNY
-303 NLKELNVTTN
+303 NLKELNVAVN

-333 KDVEVE
+333 KDVEIE
-339 FEAIVEYL
+339 FEAIVDYL
-347 DDLFKVFETEQI
+347 DDLFKVFETEQLS
-359 ARKEYSKL
+359 RKEYSKL
-367 KILFEKKL
+367 KNLFENKL
-375 IKTNKIVSSVYKELD
+375 LKTNKIVSSVYKELD
-390 SIRSMYNLKAEE
+390 SIKSMYNLKAEE
-402 IDSLNVV
+402 LDSLNVI

-416 NDNYKKIIT
+416 NDRYKKIVT
-425 DLKSQETNFLTA
+425 ELKDQETNFLNA
-437 NKELIDVNS
+437 HKELLDTNTL
-446 ILIELS
+446 LIEIS

-481 LLRDSKGILN
+481 LLRDSKCILN
-491 KYNFPSV
+491 KYKFPSV
-498 NKELFIEIKEANEA
+498 NKELYVEIKEANEA
-512 VYEVIK
+512 VFEVIK

-545 THVNDMLKKME
+545 THVSDMLKKMQ

-563 FANKYRSE
+563 FANKYRSD

-593 SLDVLEKALINKIP
+593 SLEILEKSLINKIP
-607 NSNST
+607 NIEDIIKLKLK

>member
-1 MSFNGIL
+1 MKIL
-8 NVYKPKGFTSRDI
+8 YDFSLI
-21 VNIVRKIYNTKKVGH
+21 S
-36 AGTLDPNATGV
+36 V
-47 LPIAIG
+47 LISIAILIVFILFLFFSKKRKDKKLKQ
-53 NATKIVDYIQAMGK
+53 KI
-67 SYIGEMTLGIETD
+67 IEE
-80 TLDIWGK
+80 LD
-87 SIDSKVINY
+87 Y

-150 LDTQNV
+150 LDTQNG

-607 NSNST
+607 NIEEIIKLKLK

>member
-1 MSFNGIL
+1 MKIL
-8 NVYKPKGFTSRDI
+8 YDFSLVSIFISLAILGVFI
-21 VNIVRKIYNTKKVGH
+21 VFLVLSKKRKEKKLKQKIIEE
-36 AGTLDPNATGV
+36 LD
-47 LPIAIG
+47 
-53 NATKIVDYIQAMGK
+53 
-67 SYIGEMTLGIETD
+67 
-80 TLDIWGK
+80 
-87 SIDSKVINY
+87 Y

-118 NEKLEEQYKIWQE
+118 NEKLEEQYKTWQE
-131 RFKKIKDENVV
+131 RFQKIKDENVV

-150 LDTQNV
+150 LDSQNV

-166 KRELYKAKFLLSK
+166 KRELYKAKFLLSA

-202 TKYRELNDYYE
+202 TKYRELKDYYDE
-213 AHKKEYGE
+213 HKEEYGE

-252 IHIVKSIDL
+252 INIVKSIDL
-261 MLEHMQDVVK
+261 MLEHMQEVVK

-289 ELTNIYEKMILDNY
+289 ELTDIYEKMILDNY
-303 NLKELNVTTN
+303 NLKELNVAVN

-333 KDVEVE
+333 KDVEIE
-339 FEAIVEYL
+339 FEAIVDYL
-347 DDLFKVFETEQI
+347 DDLFKVFETEQLS
-359 ARKEYSKL
+359 RKEYSKL
-367 KILFEKKL
+367 KNLFENKL
-375 IKTNKIVSSVYKELD
+375 LKTNKIVSSVYKELD
-390 SIRSMYNLKAEE
+390 SIKSMYNLKAEE
-402 IDSLNVV
+402 LDSLNVI

-416 NDNYKKIIT
+416 NDRYKKIVT
-425 DLKSQETNFLTA
+425 ELKNQDTNFLNA
-437 NKELIDVNS
+437 HKELLDTNTL
-446 ILIELS
+446 LIEIS

-481 LLRDSKGILN
+481 LLRDSKCILN
-491 KYNFPSV
+491 KYKFPSV
-498 NKELFIEIKEANEA
+498 NKELYVEIKEANEA
-512 VYEVIK
+512 VFEVIK

-545 THVNDMLKKME
+545 THVSDMLKKMQ

-563 FANKYRSE
+563 FANKYRSD

-593 SLDVLEKALINKIP
+593 SLEILEKSLINKI
-607 NSNST
+607 SNIEDIIKLKLK

>member
-1 MSFNGIL
+1 MKIL
-8 NVYKPKGFTSRDI
+8 YDFSLVSIFISLAILSVFI
-21 VNIVRKIYNTKKVGH
+21 VFLVLSKKRKEKKLKQKIIEE
-36 AGTLDPNATGV
+36 LD
-47 LPIAIG
+47 
-53 NATKIVDYIQAMGK
+53 
-67 SYIGEMTLGIETD
+67 
-80 TLDIWGK
+80 
-87 SIDSKVINY
+87 Y

-118 NEKLEEQYKIWQE
+118 NEKLEEQYKTWQE
-131 RFKKIKDENVV
+131 RFQKIKDENVV

-150 LDTQNV
+150 LDSQNV
-156 ENFNELKEDA
+156 ENFDELKEDA
-166 KRELYKAKFLLSK
+166 KRELYKAKFLLSA

-202 TKYRELNDYYE
+202 TKYRELKDYYDE
-213 AHKKEYGE
+213 HKEEYGE

-261 MLEHMQDVVK
+261 MLEHMQEVVK

-289 ELTNIYEKMILDNY
+289 ELTDIYEKMILDNY
-303 NLKELNVTTN
+303 NLKELNVAVN

-333 KDVEVE
+333 KDVEIE
-339 FEAIVEYL
+339 FEAIVDYL
-347 DDLFKVFETEQI
+347 DDLFKVFETEQLS
-359 ARKEYSKL
+359 RKEYSKL
-367 KILFEKKL
+367 KNLFENKL
-375 IKTNKIVSSVYKELD
+375 LKTNKIVSSVYKELD
-390 SIRSMYNLKAEE
+390 SIKSMYNLKAEE
-402 IDSLNVV
+402 LDSLNVI

-416 NDNYKKIIT
+416 NDRYKKIVT
-425 DLKSQETNFLTA
+425 ELKDQETNFLNA
-437 NKELIDVNS
+437 HKELLDTNTL
-446 ILIELS
+446 LIEIS

-481 LLRDSKGILN
+481 LLRDSKCILN
-491 KYNFPSV
+491 KYKFPSV
-498 NKELFIEIKEANEA
+498 NKELYVEIKEANEA
-512 VYEVIK
+512 VFEVIK

-545 THVNDMLKKME
+545 THVSDMLKKMQ

-563 FANKYRSE
+563 FANKYRSD

-593 SLDVLEKALINKIP
+593 SLEILEKSLINKIP
-607 NSNST
+607 NIEDIIKLKLK

>member
-1 MSFNGIL
+1 MKIL
-8 NVYKPKGFTSRDI
+8 YDFSLVSIFISLAILGVFI
-21 VNIVRKIYNTKKVGH
+21 VFLVLSKKRKEKKLKQKIIEE
-36 AGTLDPNATGV
+36 LD
-47 LPIAIG
+47 
-53 NATKIVDYIQAMGK
+53 
-67 SYIGEMTLGIETD
+67 
-80 TLDIWGK
+80 
-87 SIDSKVINY
+87 Y

-118 NEKLEEQYKIWQE
+118 NEKLEEQYKTWQE
-131 RFKKIKDENVV
+131 RFQKIKDENVV

-150 LDTQNV
+150 LDSQNV
-156 ENFNELKEDA
+156 ENFDELKEDA
-166 KRELYKAKFLLSK
+166 KRELYKAKFLLSA

-202 TKYRELNDYYE
+202 TKYRELKDYYDE
-213 AHKKEYGE
+213 HKEEYGE

-261 MLEHMQDVVK
+261 MLEHMQEVVK

-289 ELTNIYEKMILDNY
+289 ELTDIYEKMILDNY
-303 NLKELNVTTN
+303 NLKELNVAVN

-333 KDVEVE
+333 KDVEIE
-339 FEAIVEYL
+339 FEAIVDYL
-347 DDLFKVFETEQI
+347 DDLFKVFETEQLS
-359 ARKEYSKL
+359 RKEYSKL
-367 KILFEKKL
+367 KNLFENKL
-375 IKTNKIVSSVYKELD
+375 LKTNKIVSSVYKELD
-390 SIRSMYNLKAEE
+390 SIKSMYNLKAEE
-402 IDSLNVV
+402 LDSLNVI

-416 NDNYKKIIT
+416 NDRYKKIVT
-425 DLKSQETNFLTA
+425 ELKDQETNFLNA
-437 NKELIDVNS
+437 HKELLDTNTL
-446 ILIELS
+446 LIEIS

-481 LLRDSKGILN
+481 LLRDSKCILN
-491 KYNFPSV
+491 KYKFPSV
-498 NKELFIEIKEANEA
+498 NKELYVEIKEANEA
-512 VYEVIK
+512 VFEVIK

-545 THVNDMLKKME
+545 THVSDMLKKMQ

-563 FANKYRSE
+563 FANKYRSD

-593 SLDVLEKALINKIP
+593 SLKILEKSLINKIP
-607 NSNST
+607 NIEDIIKLKLK

>member
-1 MSFNGIL
+1 MKIL
-8 NVYKPKGFTSRDI
+8 YDFSLVSIFISLAILGVFI
-21 VNIVRKIYNTKKVGH
+21 VLLVLSKKRKEKKLKEKIIEE
-36 AGTLDPNATGV
+36 LD
-47 LPIAIG
+47 
-53 NATKIVDYIQAMGK
+53 
-67 SYIGEMTLGIETD
+67 
-80 TLDIWGK
+80 
-87 SIDSKVINY
+87 Y

-118 NEKLEEQYKIWQE
+118 NEKLEEQYKTWQE
-131 RFKKIKDENVV
+131 RFQKIKDENVV

-150 LDTQNV
+150 LDSQNV
-156 ENFNELKEDA
+156 ENFDELKEDA
-166 KRELYKAKFLLSK
+166 KRELYKAKFLLSA

-202 TKYRELNDYYE
+202 TKYRELKDYYDE
-213 AHKKEYGE
+213 HKEEYGE

-261 MLEHMQDVVK
+261 MLEHMQEVVK

-289 ELTNIYEKMILDNY
+289 ELTDIYEKMILDNY
-303 NLKELNVTTN
+303 NLKELNVAVN

-333 KDVEVE
+333 KDVEIE
-339 FEAIVEYL
+339 FEAIVDYL
-347 DDLFKVFETEQI
+347 DDLFKVFETEQLS
-359 ARKEYSKL
+359 RKEYSKL
-367 KILFEKKL
+367 KNLFENKL
-375 IKTNKIVSSVYKELD
+375 LKTNKIVSSVYKELD
-390 SIRSMYNLKAEE
+390 SIKSMYNLKAEE
-402 IDSLNVV
+402 LDSLNVI

-416 NDNYKKIIT
+416 NDRYKKIVT
-425 DLKSQETNFLTA
+425 ELKDQETNFLNA
-437 NKELIDVNS
+437 HKELLDTNTL
-446 ILIELS
+446 LIEIS

-481 LLRDSKGILN
+481 LLRDSKCILN
-491 KYNFPSV
+491 KYKFPSV
-498 NKELFIEIKEANEA
+498 NKELYVEIKEANEA
-512 VYEVIK
+512 VFEVIK

-545 THVNDMLKKME
+545 THVSDMLKKMQ
-556 VIEELIV
+556 VIEEIIV
-563 FANKYRSE
+563 FANKYRSD

-593 SLDVLEKALINKIP
+593 SLEILEKSLINKIP
-607 NSNST
+607 NIEDIIKLKLK

>member
-1 MSFNGIL
+1 MKIL
-8 NVYKPKGFTSRDI
+8 YDFSLVSIFISLAILGVFI
-21 VNIVRKIYNTKKVGH
+21 VFLVLSKKRKEKKLKQKIIEE
-36 AGTLDPNATGV
+36 LD
-47 LPIAIG
+47 
-53 NATKIVDYIQAMGK
+53 
-67 SYIGEMTLGIETD
+67 
-80 TLDIWGK
+80 
-87 SIDSKVINY
+87 Y

-118 NEKLEEQYKIWQE
+118 NEKLEEQYKTWQE
-131 RFKKIKDENVV
+131 RFQKIKDENVV

-150 LDTQNV
+150 LDSQNV
-156 ENFNELKEDA
+156 ENFDELKEDA
-166 KRELYKAKFLLSK
+166 KRELYKAKFLLSA

-202 TKYRELNDYYE
+202 TKYRELKDYYDE
-213 AHKKEYGE
+213 HKEEYGE

-261 MLEHMQDVVK
+261 MLEHMQEVVK

-289 ELTNIYEKMILDNY
+289 ELTDIYEKMILDNY
-303 NLKELNVTTN
+303 NLKELNVAVN

-333 KDVEVE
+333 KDVEIE
-339 FEAIVEYL
+339 FEAIVDYL
-347 DDLFKVFETEQI
+347 DDLFKVFETEQLS
-359 ARKEYSKL
+359 RKEYSKL
-367 KILFEKKL
+367 KNLFENKL
-375 IKTNKIVSSVYKELD
+375 LKTNKIVSSVYKELD
-390 SIRSMYNLKAEE
+390 SIKSMYNLKAEE
-402 IDSLNVV
+402 LDSLNVI

-416 NDNYKKIIT
+416 NDRYKKIVT
-425 DLKSQETNFLTA
+425 ELKDQETNFLNA
-437 NKELIDVNS
+437 HKELLDTNTL
-446 ILIELS
+446 LIEIS
-452 DDLDKL
+452 DDLDNL

-481 LLRDSKGILN
+481 LLRDSKCILN
-491 KYNFPSV
+491 KYKFPSV
-498 NKELFIEIKEANEA
+498 NKELYVEIKEANEA
-512 VYEVIK
+512 VFEVIK

-545 THVNDMLKKME
+545 THVSDMLKKMQ

-563 FANKYRSE
+563 FANKYRSD

-593 SLDVLEKALINKIP
+593 SLEILEKSLINKIP
-607 NSNST
+607 NIEDIIKLKLK

>member
-1 MSFNGIL
+1 MKIL
-8 NVYKPKGFTSRDI
+8 YDFSLVSIFISLAILGVFI
-21 VNIVRKIYNTKKVGH
+21 VFLVLSKKRKEKKLKQKIIEE
-36 AGTLDPNATGV
+36 LD
-47 LPIAIG
+47 
-53 NATKIVDYIQAMGK
+53 
-67 SYIGEMTLGIETD
+67 
-80 TLDIWGK
+80 
-87 SIDSKVINY
+87 Y

-118 NEKLEEQYKIWQE
+118 NEKLEEQYKTWQE
-131 RFKKIKDENVV
+131 RFQKIKDENVV

-150 LDTQNV
+150 LDSQNV
-156 ENFNELKEDA
+156 ENFDELKEDA
-166 KRELYKAKFLLSK
+166 KRELYKAKFLLSA

-202 TKYRELNDYYE
+202 TKYRELKDYYDE
-213 AHKKEYGE
+213 HKEEYGE

-261 MLEHMQDVVK
+261 MLEHMQEVVK

-289 ELTNIYEKMILDNY
+289 ELTDIYEKMILDNY
-303 NLKELNVTTN
+303 NLKELNVAVN

-333 KDVEVE
+333 KDVEIE
-339 FEAIVEYL
+339 FEAIVDYL
-347 DDLFKVFETEQI
+347 DDLFKVFETEQLS
-359 ARKEYSKL
+359 RKEYSKL
-367 KILFEKKL
+367 KNLFENKL
-375 IKTNKIVSSVYKELD
+375 LKTNKIVSSVYKELD
-390 SIRSMYNLKAEE
+390 SIKSMYNLKAEE
-402 IDSLNVV
+402 LDSLNVI

-416 NDNYKKIIT
+416 NDRYKKIVT
-425 DLKSQETNFLTA
+425 ELKNQETNFLNA
-437 NKELIDVNS
+437 HKELLDTNTL
-446 ILIELS
+446 LIEIS

-481 LLRDSKGILN
+481 LLIDSKCILN
-491 KYNFPSV
+491 KYKFPSV
-498 NKELFIEIKEANEA
+498 NKELYVEIKEANEA
-512 VYEVIK
+512 VFEVIK

-545 THVNDMLKKME
+545 THVSDMLKKMQ
-556 VIEELIV
+556 VVEELIV
-563 FANKYRSE
+563 FANKYRSD

-593 SLDVLEKALINKIP
+593 SLEILEKSLINKIP
-607 NSNST
+607 NIEDIIKLKLK

>member
-1 MSFNGIL
+1 MKIL
-8 NVYKPKGFTSRDI
+8 YDFSLVSIFISLAILGVFI
-21 VNIVRKIYNTKKVGH
+21 VFLVLSKKRKEKKLKQKIIEE
-36 AGTLDPNATGV
+36 LD
-47 LPIAIG
+47 
-53 NATKIVDYIQAMGK
+53 
-67 SYIGEMTLGIETD
+67 
-80 TLDIWGK
+80 
-87 SIDSKVINY
+87 Y

-118 NEKLEEQYKIWQE
+118 NEKLEEQYKTWQE
-131 RFKKIKDENVV
+131 RFQKIKDENVV

-150 LDTQNV
+150 LDSQNV
-156 ENFNELKEDA
+156 ESFDELKEDA
-166 KRELYKAKFLLSK
+166 KRELYKAKFLLSA

-202 TKYRELNDYYE
+202 TKYRELKDYYDE
-213 AHKKEYGE
+213 HKEEYGE

-261 MLEHMQDVVK
+261 MLEHMQEVVK

-289 ELTNIYEKMILDNY
+289 ELTDIYEKMILDNY
-303 NLKELNVTTN
+303 NLKELNVAVN

-333 KDVEVE
+333 KDVEIE
-339 FEAIVEYL
+339 FEAIVDYL
-347 DDLFKVFETEQI
+347 DDLFKVFETEQLS
-359 ARKEYSKL
+359 RKEYSKL
-367 KILFEKKL
+367 KNLFENKL
-375 IKTNKIVSSVYKELD
+375 LKTNKIVSSVYKELD
-390 SIRSMYNLKAEE
+390 SIKSMYNLKAEE
-402 IDSLNVV
+402 LDSLNVI

-416 NDNYKKIIT
+416 NDRYKKIVT
-425 DLKSQETNFLTA
+425 ELKNQETNFLNA
-437 NKELIDVNS
+437 HKELLDTNTL
-446 ILIELS
+446 LIEIS

-481 LLRDSKGILN
+481 LLRDSKCILN
-491 KYNFPSV
+491 KYKFPSV
-498 NKELFIEIKEANEA
+498 NKELYVEIKEANEA
-512 VYEVIK
+512 VFEVIK

-545 THVNDMLKKME
+545 THVSDMLKKMQ
-556 VIEELIV
+556 VVEELIV
-563 FANKYRSE
+563 FANKYRSD

-593 SLDVLEKALINKIP
+593 SLEILEKSLINKIP
-607 NSNST
+607 NIEDIIKLKLK

>member
-1 MSFNGIL
+1 MKIL
-8 NVYKPKGFTSRDI
+8 YDFSLVSIFISLAILGVFI
-21 VNIVRKIYNTKKVGH
+21 VFLVLSKKRKEKKLKQKIIEE
-36 AGTLDPNATGV
+36 LD
-47 LPIAIG
+47 
-53 NATKIVDYIQAMGK
+53 
-67 SYIGEMTLGIETD
+67 
-80 TLDIWGK
+80 
-87 SIDSKVINY
+87 Y

-118 NEKLEEQYKIWQE
+118 NEKLEEQYKTWQE
-131 RFKKIKDENVV
+131 RFQKIKDENVV

-150 LDTQNV
+150 LDSQNV
-156 ENFNELKEDA
+156 ENFDELKEDA
-166 KRELYKAKFLLSK
+166 KRELYKAKFLLSA

-202 TKYRELNDYYE
+202 TKYRELKDYYDE
-213 AHKKEYGE
+213 HKEEYGE

-261 MLEHMQDVVK
+261 MLEHMQEVVK

-289 ELTNIYEKMILDNY
+289 ELTDIYEKMILDNY
-303 NLKELNVTTN
+303 NLKELNVAVN

-333 KDVEVE
+333 KDVEIE
-339 FEAIVEYL
+339 FEAIVDYL
-347 DDLFKVFETEQI
+347 DDLFKVFETEQLS
-359 ARKEYSKL
+359 RKEYSKL
-367 KILFEKKL
+367 KNLFENKL
-375 IKTNKIVSSVYKELD
+375 LKTNKIVSSVYKELD
-390 SIRSMYNLKAEE
+390 SIKSMYNLKAEE
-402 IDSLNVV
+402 LDSLNVI

-416 NDNYKKIIT
+416 NDRYKKIVT
-425 DLKSQETNFLTA
+425 ELKNQETNFLNA
-437 NKELIDVNS
+437 HKELLDTNTL
-446 ILIELS
+446 LIEIS

-481 LLRDSKGILN
+481 LLRDSKCILN
-491 KYNFPSV
+491 KYKFPSV
-498 NKELFIEIKEANEA
+498 NKELYVEIKEANEA
-512 VYEVIK
+512 VFEVIK

-545 THVNDMLKKME
+545 THVSDMLKKMQ

-563 FANKYRSE
+563 FANKYRSD

-593 SLDVLEKALINKIP
+593 SLEILEKSLINKI
-607 NSNST
+607 SNIEDIIKLKLK

>member
-1 MSFNGIL
+1 MKIL
-8 NVYKPKGFTSRDI
+8 YDFSLI
-21 VNIVRKIYNTKKVGH
+21 S
-36 AGTLDPNATGV
+36 V
-47 LPIAIG
+47 LISIAILIVFILFLFFSKKRKDKKLKQ
-53 NATKIVDYIQAMGK
+53 KI
-67 SYIGEMTLGIETD
+67 IEE
-80 TLDIWGK
+80 LD
-87 SIDSKVINY
+87 Y

-556 VIEELIV
+556 IIEELIV
-563 FANKYRSE
+563 FANKYRSD
-571 SEIISDN
+571 SEMINEN

-593 SLDVLEKALINKIP
+593 SLELLEKTLGNKIP
-607 NSNST
+607 NIENIIKLKLK

>member
-1 MSFNGIL
+1 MKIL
-8 NVYKPKGFTSRDI
+8 YDFSLVSIFISLAILGVFI
-21 VNIVRKIYNTKKVGH
+21 VFLVLSKKRKEKKLKQKIIEE
-36 AGTLDPNATGV
+36 LD
-47 LPIAIG
+47 
-53 NATKIVDYIQAMGK
+53 
-67 SYIGEMTLGIETD
+67 
-80 TLDIWGK
+80 
-87 SIDSKVINY
+87 Y

-118 NEKLEEQYKIWQE
+118 NEKLEEQYKTWQE
-131 RFKKIKDENVV
+131 RFQKIKDENVV

-150 LDTQNV
+150 LDSQNV
-156 ENFNELKEDA
+156 ENFDELKEDA
-166 KRELYKAKFLLSK
+166 KRELYKAKFLLSA

-202 TKYRELNDYYE
+202 TKYRELKDYYDE
-213 AHKKEYGE
+213 HKEEYGE

-261 MLEHMQDVVK
+261 MLEHMQEVVK

-289 ELTNIYEKMILDNY
+289 ELTDIYEKMILDNY
-303 NLKELNVTTN
+303 NLKELNVAVN

-333 KDVEVE
+333 KDVEIE
-339 FEAIVEYL
+339 FEAIVDYL
-347 DDLFKVFETEQI
+347 DDLFKVFETEHLS
-359 ARKEYSKL
+359 RKEYSKL
-367 KILFEKKL
+367 KNLFENKL
-375 IKTNKIVSSVYKELD
+375 LKTNKIVSSVYKELD
-390 SIRSMYNLKAEE
+390 SIKSMYNLKAEE
-402 IDSLNVV
+402 LDSLNVI

-416 NDNYKKIIT
+416 NDRYKKIVT
-425 DLKSQETNFLTA
+425 ELKNQDTNFLNA
-437 NKELIDVNS
+437 HKELLDTNTL
-446 ILIELS
+446 LIEIS

-481 LLRDSKGILN
+481 LLRDSKCILN
-491 KYNFPSV
+491 KYKFPSV
-498 NKELFIEIKEANEA
+498 NKELYVEIKEANEA
-512 VYEVIK
+512 VFEVIK

-545 THVNDMLKKME
+545 THVSDMLKKMQ

-563 FANKYRSE
+563 FANKYRSD

-593 SLDVLEKALINKIP
+593 SLEILEKSLINKIP
-607 NSNST
+607 NIEDIIKLKLK

>member
-1 MSFNGIL
+1 MKIL
-8 NVYKPKGFTSRDI
+8 YDFSLI
-21 VNIVRKIYNTKKVGH
+21 S
-36 AGTLDPNATGV
+36 V
-47 LPIAIG
+47 LISIAILIVFILFLFFSKKRKDKKLKQ
-53 NATKIVDYIQAMGK
+53 KI
-67 SYIGEMTLGIETD
+67 IEE
-80 TLDIWGK
+80 LD
-87 SIDSKVINY
+87 Y

-416 NDNYKKIIT
+416 NDNYKKIIS

-607 NSNST
+607 NIEEIIKLKLK

>member
-1 MSFNGIL
+1 MKIL
-8 NVYKPKGFTSRDI
+8 YDFSLI
-21 VNIVRKIYNTKKVGH
+21 S
-36 AGTLDPNATGV
+36 V
-47 LPIAIG
+47 LISIAILIVFILFLFFSKKRKDKKLKQ
-53 NATKIVDYIQAMGK
+53 KI
-67 SYIGEMTLGIETD
+67 IEE
-80 TLDIWGK
+80 LD
-87 SIDSKVINY
+87 Y

-261 MLEHMQDVVK
+261 MLEHMQEVVK

-289 ELTNIYEKMILDNY
+289 ELTDIYEKMILDNY

-607 NSNST
+607 NIEEIIKLKLK

>member
-1 MSFNGIL
+1 MKIL
-8 NVYKPKGFTSRDI
+8 YDFSLVSIFISLAILGVFI
-21 VNIVRKIYNTKKVGH
+21 VFLVLSKKRKEKKLKQKIIEE
-36 AGTLDPNATGV
+36 LD
-47 LPIAIG
+47 
-53 NATKIVDYIQAMGK
+53 
-67 SYIGEMTLGIETD
+67 
-80 TLDIWGK
+80 
-87 SIDSKVINY
+87 Y

-118 NEKLEEQYKIWQE
+118 NEKLEEQYKTWQE
-131 RFKKIKDENVV
+131 RFQKIKDENVV

-150 LDTQNV
+150 LDSQNV
-156 ENFNELKEDA
+156 ESFDELKEDA
-166 KRELYKAKFLLSK
+166 KRELYKAKFLLSA

-202 TKYRELNDYYE
+202 TKYRELKDYYDE
-213 AHKKEYGE
+213 HKEEYGE

-261 MLEHMQDVVK
+261 MLEHMQEVVK

-289 ELTNIYEKMILDNY
+289 ELTDIYEKMILDNY
-303 NLKELNVTTN
+303 NLKELNVAVN

-333 KDVEVE
+333 KDVEIE
-339 FEAIVEYL
+339 FEAIVDYL
-347 DDLFKVFETEQI
+347 DDLFKVFETEQLS
-359 ARKEYSKL
+359 RKEYSKL
-367 KILFEKKL
+367 KNLFENKL
-375 IKTNKIVSSVYKELD
+375 LKTNKIVSSVYKELD
-390 SIRSMYNLKAEE
+390 SIKSMYNLKAEE
-402 IDSLNVV
+402 LDSLNVI

-416 NDNYKKIIT
+416 NDRYKKIVT
-425 DLKSQETNFLTA
+425 ELKNQDTNFLNA
-437 NKELIDVNS
+437 HKELLDTNTL
-446 ILIELS
+446 LIEIS

-481 LLRDSKGILN
+481 LLRDSKCILN
-491 KYNFPSV
+491 KYKFPSV
-498 NKELFIEIKEANEA
+498 NKELYVEIKEANEA
-512 VYEVIK
+512 VFEVIK

-545 THVNDMLKKME
+545 THVSDMLKKMQ

-563 FANKYRSE
+563 FANKYRSD

-593 SLDVLEKALINKIP
+593 SLEILEKSLINKIP
-607 NSNST
+607 NIEDIIKLKLK

>member
-1 MSFNGIL
+1 MKIL
-8 NVYKPKGFTSRDI
+8 YDFSLI
-21 VNIVRKIYNTKKVGH
+21 S
-36 AGTLDPNATGV
+36 V
-47 LPIAIG
+47 LISIAILIVFILFLFFSKKRKDKKLKQ
-53 NATKIVDYIQAMGK
+53 KI
-67 SYIGEMTLGIETD
+67 IEE
-80 TLDIWGK
+80 LD
-87 SIDSKVINY
+87 Y

-202 TKYRELNDYYE
+202 TKYRELNDYYDS
-213 AHKKEYGE
+213 HKKEYGE

-607 NSNST
+607 NIEEIIKLKLK

>member
-1 MSFNGIL
+1 MKIL
-8 NVYKPKGFTSRDI
+8 YDFSLVSIFISLAILSVFI
-21 VNIVRKIYNTKKVGH
+21 VFLVLSKKRKEKKLKQKIIEE
-36 AGTLDPNATGV
+36 LD
-47 LPIAIG
+47 
-53 NATKIVDYIQAMGK
+53 
-67 SYIGEMTLGIETD
+67 
-80 TLDIWGK
+80 
-87 SIDSKVINY
+87 Y

-118 NEKLEEQYKIWQE
+118 NEKLEEQYKTWQE
-131 RFKKIKDENVV
+131 RFQKIKDENVV

-150 LDTQNV
+150 LDSQNV
-156 ENFNELKEDA
+156 ENFDELKEDA
-166 KRELYKAKFLLSK
+166 KRELYKAKFLLSA

-202 TKYRELNDYYE
+202 TKYRELKDYYDE
-213 AHKKEYGE
+213 HKEEYGE

-261 MLEHMQDVVK
+261 MLEHMQEVVK

-289 ELTNIYEKMILDNY
+289 ELTDIYEKMILDNY
-303 NLKELNVTTN
+303 NLKELNVAVN

-333 KDVEVE
+333 KDVEIE
-339 FEAIVEYL
+339 FEAIVDYL
-347 DDLFKVFETEQI
+347 DDLFKVFETEQLS
-359 ARKEYSKL
+359 RKEYSKL
-367 KILFEKKL
+367 KNLFENKL
-375 IKTNKIVSSVYKELD
+375 LKTNKIVSSVYKELD
-390 SIRSMYNLKAEE
+390 SIKSMYNLKAEE
-402 IDSLNVV
+402 LDSLNVI

-416 NDNYKKIIT
+416 NDRYKKIVT
-425 DLKSQETNFLTA
+425 ELKNQETNFLNA
-437 NKELIDVNS
+437 HKELLDTNTL
-446 ILIELS
+446 LIEIS

-481 LLRDSKGILN
+481 LLRDSKCILN
-491 KYNFPSV
+491 KYKFPSV
-498 NKELFIEIKEANEA
+498 NKELYVEIKEANEA
-512 VYEVIK
+512 VFEVIK

-545 THVNDMLKKME
+545 THVSDMLKKMQ

-563 FANKYRSE
+563 FANKYRSD

-593 SLDVLEKALINKIP
+593 SLEILEKSLINKIP
-607 NSNST
+607 NIEDIIKLKLK